1 MERVMIGQVLRKNV
15 VDDDVDLIFL
25 KMSDGCR
32 FGDFGGWT
40 EKMKNPYTYLRRK
53 IQRQVM
59 GSEGEIQQSARRD
72 RTHNNHEH
80 NSKLS

>member
-40 EKMKNPYTYLRRK
+40 EKMKILTR
-53 IQRQVM
+53 I
-59 GSEGEIQQSARRD
+59 
-72 RTHNNHEH
+72 
-80 NSKLS
+80 